1 MICSGGGRTRRKSE
15 REGEQRRLV
24 MTKTERG
31 ALSNVRRWGLG
42 RTCFR
47 WSLRRT
53 WGEAQ
58 RSSICMSVLSK
69 VVCALRSAL
78 IKVDI
83 CGEFNQF
90 FVRFV
95 IFLVQK
101 KAYSDEKLMQFTV
114 QHSRTSGIGHDVDIS
129 KRHK

>member
-1 MICSGGGRTRRKSE
+1 
-15 REGEQRRLV
+15 
-24 MTKTERG
+24 
-31 ALSNVRRWGLG
+31 
-42 RTCFR
+42 
-47 WSLRRT
+47 
-53 WGEAQ
+53 
-58 RSSICMSVLSK
+58 MSVLSK